1 MTRDAHDRDPHD
13 DLAHE
18 DDAHDRDAQHRDAQ
32 HRDPHDRDP
41 HDNVAEDVRATLR
54 FFMEADRL
62 KEVERRNHL
71 ASGSR
76 RENTAE
82 HSWHLGIAAMIMAP
96 FASEPVD
103 LATAVCMA
111 LVHDIVEID
120 AGDTFAYDQSAAAQ
134 AGKKEREDAAADRLF
149 GLLPPAMGQRFR
161 ALWDEYELGDTP
173 EARYVMAVDRMAPML
188 LNTAE
193 GGTTWRE
200 HGITRDRVIARNGP
214 HIEPALPAVW
224 AAALAGLDAAVAAGH
239 VATD

>member
-1 MTRDAHDRDPHD
+1 MD
-13 DLAHE
+13 
-18 DDAHDRDAQHRDAQ
+18 
-32 HRDPHDRDP
+32 
-41 HDNVAEDVRATLR
+41 DVRATLQ
-54 FFMEADRL
+54 FFLEIDKL
-62 KEVERRNHL
+62 KEVERRNFL
-71 ASGSR
+71 ATGSR

-82 HSWHLGIAAMIMAP
+82 QSWHLGIATMIMAP
-96 FASEPVD
+96 FATEPVD
-103 LATAVCMA
+103 LAKAMCMA

-120 AGDTFAYDQSAAAQ
+120 AGDTFAYSNSEDELAS
-134 AGKKEREDAAADRLF
+134 KEAREQAAADRLF

-161 ALWDEYELGDTP
+161 DLWDEYERGDTP

-224 AAALAGLDAAVAAGH
+224 AQALAMLDAATAAGK
-239 VATD
+239 VADKVAD

>member
-1 MTRDAHDRDPHD
+1 MSDSQA
-13 DLAHE
+13 
-18 DDAHDRDAQHRDAQ
+18 
-32 HRDPHDRDP
+32 
-41 HDNVAEDVRATLR
+41 NDVQATLQ
-54 FFMEADRL
+54 FFLEVDNL
-62 KEVERRNHL
+62 KEVERRNYL

-96 FASEPVD
+96 FASEPID
-103 LATAVCMA
+103 LAAAMCMA

-120 AGDTFAYDQSAAAQ
+120 AGDTFAYSQSEAEL
-134 AGKKEREDAAADRLF
+134 AGKEAREQAAADRLF
-149 GLLPPAMGQRFR
+149 GLLPPAMGRRFR
-161 ALWDEYELGDTP
+161 DLWDEYERGDTP

-214 HIEPALPAVW
+214 HIQPALPAVW
-224 AAALAGLDAAVAAGH
+224 AQALAMLDAATAAGK
-239 VATD
+239 VAGEVADPASDPMSDPMSDPAVTD